1 MPRVISSATSL
12 KRTSIAKALFLDR
25 DGIINRDLGYVFRQ
39 QDFSFVPGIF
49 ELCSR
54 AQDLGYLLIVITNQ
68 SGIARGYFTEEDY
81 AAITHYMVSKFA
93 ARGISGA
100 GFRMGPSI
108 TDVIHCPELEGPMRK
123 PAPGMFLLAQQ
134 RYDLNMAACVSVGD
148 KQRDVEAAQAAGCG
162 KNFLFDGS
170 FEDVLSA
177 L

>member
-1 MPRVISSATSL
+1 MPRGISSATSL

-93 ARGISGA
+93 ASGI
-100 GFRMGPSI
+100 SI

-170 FEDVLSA
+170 FEDVLTA